1 MHCYTQKGRRDM
13 NKIKQVKKNGK
24 ILLVIKSMKG
34 QIWSENEVHA
44 INNNKVYG
52 LLHLDVIEKE
62 KKHTFKLF
70 YDITGFIS
78 LKDYLKLPLNKE
90 SFIKLQKNIMENF
103 QSLQNENFKIDN
115 VLLDYDHV
123 MINPRTQS
131 MHFIYVPIQGF
142 VHEVSLRK
150 FLRDFFKF
158 CTFSSDEDTTYVKEF
173 IDILNNGVHFSIF
186 DLEEFLKKIAVTK
199 QKTDEK
205 IKCSYC
211 KKEIDKDSCFCPHC
225 GKQVI
230 IREGEKGK
238 TYDPLKQKENQKKEA
253 ASITQGFS
261 DKRTTLLPTKSGGT
275 MYLKDAANMKENP
288 PYLVRENNG
297 EIIQIL
303 QDSFKIG
310 SHQSGNDYIVFD
322 NQAISR
328 DHAEIIKDEEGFF
341 IQDFN
346 STNKTYVNGS
356 AITPHVK
363 VKIQT
368 GTIVKL
374 ANENFVF
381 YEK

>member
-1 MHCYTQKGRRDM
+1 MHCLSQKGRRDM
-13 NKIKQVKKNGK
+13 NKIKQVKKNGT
-24 ILLVIKSMKG
+24 IQLIIKSIKG

-44 INNNKVYG
+44 INNNKVHG

-62 KKHTFKLF
+62 KKHSFKLF
-70 YDITGFIS
+70 YSITGFIS

-115 VLLDYDHV
+115 VLLDYEHV
-123 MINPRTQS
+123 MINPTTQS
-131 MHFIYVPIQGF
+131 VHFIYVPIQGF
-142 VHEVSLRK
+142 EHEVSLRK

-158 CTFSSDEDTTYVKEF
+158 CTFSSEEDTTYVKEF

-186 DLEEFLKKIAVTK
+186 DLEEYLKKITVTK
-199 QKTDEK
+199 QQITEK

-211 KKEIDKDSCFCPHC
+211 KKEIDKDSRFCPNC

-238 TYDPLKQKENQKKEA
+238 TYDPLKQTETQKMEDV
-253 ASITQGFS
+253 SITQGFS
-261 DKRTTLLPTKSGGT
+261 DKRTTVLPAQSGGT
-275 MYLKDAANMKENP
+275 MYLKDAANVKEKT
-288 PYLVRENNG
+288 PYLIRENNG

-310 SHQSGNDYIVFD
+310 SHQSSNDYTVSD

-328 DHAEIIKDEEGFF
+328 NHAEIIKDEEGFF
-341 IQDFN
+341 IKDFN
-346 STNKTYVNGS
+346 STNKTYVNGN

-368 GTIVKL
+368 GMILKL
-374 ANENFVF
+374 ANENFIF